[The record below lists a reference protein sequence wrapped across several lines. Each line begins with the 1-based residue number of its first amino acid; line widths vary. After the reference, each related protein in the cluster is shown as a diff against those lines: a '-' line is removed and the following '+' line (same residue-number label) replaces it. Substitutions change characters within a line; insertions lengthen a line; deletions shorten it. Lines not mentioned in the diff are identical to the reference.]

1 MGKKKFTL
9 QLGEKPYIISAK
21 PDGFGMRLSS
31 MLIGMYL
38 AEKLGFN
45 FGFVWDNITETQD
58 ESILGVNEKF
68 IGINLEKKEN
78 IFNFNFIKKY
88 SLDDFNIKKNHGF
101 KLHSKIRTFDEI
113 KSPPFEN

>member
-78 IFNFNFIKKY
+78 IFNFNFIKK
-88 SLDDFNIKKNHGF
+88 I
-101 KLHSKIRTFDEI
+101 
-113 KSPPFEN
+113 

>member
-1 MGKKKFTL
+1 M
-9 QLGEKPYIISAK
+9 
-21 PDGFGMRLSS
+21 
-31 MLIGMYL
+31 

-88 SLDDFNIKKNHGF
+88 SLDDFNIKK
-101 KLHSKIRTFDEI
+101 
-113 KSPPFEN
+113 KSWF